1 MRKLLASF
9 LLFAGSAQAADAVQV
24 DVYRDPNCGCCKAW
38 VNHMVDSGFA
48 VNDHVRSDMP
58 ALKQELGVPPE
69 LASCHTAVVNGRY
82 IEGHVPADDVRRL
95 ADFPEAQG
103 LAVPGMPIGS
113 PGMEMGSRQDPYSV
127 IVIGKDGNRQEFS
140 RYP

>member
-1 MRKLLASF
+1 MRKLLAAF
-9 LLFAGSAQAADAVQV
+9 LLLAGSVQAADTLEV

-38 VNHMVDSGFA
+38 VAHLTENGFV

-58 ALKQELGVPPE
+58 ALKQELGVPAE
-69 LASCHTAVVNGRY
+69 LASCHTAVMDGRY
-82 IEGHVPADDVRRL
+82 IEGHVPAEDIRRL
-95 ADFPEAQG
+95 AEMPEAAG

-113 PGMEMGSRQDPYSV
+113 PGMEMGSQQDPYSV
-127 IVIGKDGNRQEFS
+127 IVIGKDGDRQEFS

>member
-1 MRKLLASF
+1 MRKLLASL
-9 LLFAGSAQAADAVQV
+9 LLFAGSVQAADALQI

-38 VNHMVDSGFA
+38 ISHMTDNGFV

-58 ALKQELGVPPE
+58 ALKHQLGIPAE
-69 LASCHTAVVNGRY
+69 LASCHTGVMDGRY
-82 IEGHVPADDVRRL
+82 IEGHVPAKDVKRL
-95 ADFPEAQG
+95 AEMPEAAG

-127 IVIGKDGNRQEFS
+127 VVIGEDGDRAEFS